1 MINRCFR
8 LVPYIATQSVD
19 FIVQPH
25 LSVAETGRTVMI
37 TGTFMYYSRKYQH
50 LILWFVLHFIMVVI
64 RDCNRELSLNG

>member
-1 MINRCFR
+1 
-8 LVPYIATQSVD
+8 
-19 FIVQPH
+19 VQPH

-50 LILWFVLHFIMVVI
+50 LISWFVLHFIMVVI